1 MKIWAH
7 RGLSGKYPEN
17 TVESFAASCKY
28 DITGIEL
35 DIQLTKDGEIVV
47 IHDETVDRTTDGKG
61 YVKDYTLEEIKKLN
75 IYYGDSFLHIPTI
88 DEVFEAVGKYCRER
102 GVLIN
107 IELKNSE
114 IRYEGM
120 ERMILDRVARY
131 GLEDYIVYSSFNPGS
146 LKVLKDMDPS
156 LDIGTLGVGV
166 RECKEYAKDLGITVI
181 HPFIKKIGEEP
192 IDEGWTV
199 RCWNIMKFEPFYPD
213 MGETEVY
220 DFDDLARQGVTD
232 IFTNNADLYCKRVED

>member
-17 TVESFAASCKY
+17 TVESFVASCKY

-35 DIQLTKDGEIVV
+35 DIQLTKDRKIVV

-61 YVKDYTLEEIKKLN
+61 YVKEYTLEDLKKLN
-75 IYYGDSFLHIPTI
+75 IYYGDTFLHVPTI
-88 DEVFEAVGKYCRER
+88 DEVFDAVGKYCRER
-102 GVLIN
+102 GVKIN
-107 IELKNSE
+107 IELK
-114 IRYEGM
+114 GM
-120 ERMILDRVARY
+120 ERMILDKVAEY
-131 GLEDYIVYSSFNPGS
+131 GLEKYIVYSSFNPES
-146 LKVLKDMDPS
+146 LKVLKAMEPS

-166 RECKEYAKDLGITVI
+166 KECKEYARDLGITVI

-220 DFDDLARQGVTD
+220 DFPALEKQGVTD
-232 IFTNNADLYCKRVED
+232 VFTNNADLYCARVED